1 MKRKWKEQSVT
12 EKILTVARP
21 TVSLVILC
29 AGILKY
35 LNLWPKALNLAIP
48 LFAVYYLLETVDS
61 WNRDRDIAA
70 IYLFSALILTALSC
84 VVFFL

>member
-48 LFAVYYLLETVDS
+48 LFGVYYLMETVGNWKTDKDVAAYS
-61 WNRDRDIAA
+61 LFMAIFIAGV
-70 IYLFSALILTALSC
+70 SC
-84 VVFFL
+84 AVFLL